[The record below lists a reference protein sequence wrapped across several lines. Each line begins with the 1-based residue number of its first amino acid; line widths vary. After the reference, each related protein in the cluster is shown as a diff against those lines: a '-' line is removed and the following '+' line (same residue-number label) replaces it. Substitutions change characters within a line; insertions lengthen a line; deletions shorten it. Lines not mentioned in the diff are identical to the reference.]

1 MKEEEENIQPRQQ
14 RRVGNHWASQPE
26 KGTVGRTSK
35 WSPATQQTPQSHNPG
50 PFSLLAKSFVNV
62 VPQFTKDS
70 DKGCTPHDE
79 YWRERRNTCIY
90 IIYIYTDIRFGGIF
104 ENLCKNTLVFYG
116 TGIIQDKLLHKVGN
130 SRQGVT
136 VQSNRRASLHP
147 GHSVTA
153 KCPSRSLLF
162 LIEEDDG
169 LRWSVIPVQ
178 QTSKN
183 MTAGIMG
190 TDQKIAWLLALWEQ
204 IKSQTQNEH
213 FKTLLLKTHTGV
225 FTTTLLTHEPEQL
238 FSPLPSPPLPFPPLH
253 SPPLP
258 SLTVHFLWGGVT
270 SQVLFSFGELAMT
283 FLSPLYTKWK
293 FCRNKTRHEKW
304 PQWKHTADHHHPHF
318 QSKHRPLHNH
328 FPQVQTS
335 TVTLNIAGQVW
346 RQNIRIKTTKTSIQ
360 TKHQNED

>member
-50 PFSLLAKSFVNV
+50 PFSLLAKSFVNA

-178 QTSKN
+178 QTSKKHDCWHYGN
-183 MTAGIMG
+183 RSENSMTAGIVG
-190 TDQKIAWLLALWEQ
+190 TDQITNTEWTFQNSFTEDSYRSFHYNIVNPRAWTINL
-204 IKSQTQNEH
+204 S
-213 FKTLLLKTHTGV
+213 
-225 FTTTLLTHEPEQL
+225 P
-238 FSPLPSPPLPFPPLH
+238 PLPSPPLPSPH
-253 SPPLP
+253 SPSIFFGEEWLLRCFSPSVNWPWPSSARCTPSESSAETKSDMKSDPNENTQQITITHISNPNTAHFIIISPKCRLQP
-258 SLTVHFLWGGVT
+258 SL
-270 SQVLFSFGELAMT
+270 
-283 FLSPLYTKWK
+283 
-293 FCRNKTRHEKW
+293 
-304 PQWKHTADHHHPHF
+304 
-318 QSKHRPLHNH
+318 
-328 FPQVQTS
+328 
-335 TVTLNIAGQVW
+335 
-346 RQNIRIKTTKTSIQ
+346 
-360 TKHQNED
+360 